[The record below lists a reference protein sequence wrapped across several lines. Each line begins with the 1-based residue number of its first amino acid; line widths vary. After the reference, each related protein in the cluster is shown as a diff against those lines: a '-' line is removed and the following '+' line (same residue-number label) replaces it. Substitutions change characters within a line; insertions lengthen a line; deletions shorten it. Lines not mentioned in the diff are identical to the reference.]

1 MADVNRG
8 NRPLSPHLTIYR
20 PQMTSIS
27 SIFVRIT
34 GNALLA
40 ATLLLIAWLLA
51 ASTSAAA
58 FDWVQCVITSWF
70 GDLVFLLSLWALWYH
85 MLGGLRHLIW
95 DTWRG
100 LELKAAERMG
110 WMMIIGSLLL
120 TAFTVIW
127 I

>member
-58 FDWVQCVITSWF
+58 FEWVQCVITSWF

-95 DTWRG
+95 DTGRG
-100 LELKAAERMG
+100 LELKTAERMG
-110 WMMIIGSLLL
+110 WMMIFGSLLL

-127 I
+127 L

>member
-58 FDWVQCVITSWF
+58 FEWVQCVITSWF

-95 DTWRG
+95 DTGRG
-100 LELKAAERMG
+100 LELKTAERMG
-110 WMMIIGSLLL
+110 WMMIIGSFLL

-127 I
+127 L

>member
-1 MADVNRG
+1 MADVNRV

-51 ASTSAAA
+51 ASTSAVA

-95 DTWRG
+95 DTGRG

-127 I
+127 T

>member
-8 NRPLSPHLTIYR
+8 NRPLSPHLSIYR

-58 FDWVQCVITSWF
+58 FGWVQRVITSWF

-85 MLGGLRHLIW
+85 TLGGLRHLIW
-95 DTWRG
+95 DTGRG
-100 LELKAAERMG
+100 LELKTAERMG

-127 I
+127 L

>member
-58 FDWVQCVITSWF
+58 FAWVQCVITSWF

-95 DTWRG
+95 DTGRG
-100 LELKAAERMG
+100 LELKTAERMG

-127 I
+127 L

>member
-51 ASTSAAA
+51 ASTSMAA
-58 FDWVQCVITSWF
+58 FEWIQRVIVSWF

-85 MLGGLRHLIW
+85 MLGGLRHLTW
-95 DTWRG
+95 DTGRG
-100 LELKAAERMG
+100 LELKTAERMG

-127 I
+127 L

>member
-1 MADVNRG
+1 MSDVNRG

-27 SIFVRIT
+27 SILVRIT

-51 ASTSAAA
+51 ASTSAVA
-58 FDWVQCVITSWF
+58 FAWVQCVITSWF

-95 DTWRG
+95 DTGRG
-100 LELKAAERMG
+100 LELKTAERMG

-120 TAFTVIW
+120 TVLTVIW
-127 I
+127 L

>member
-1 MADVNRG
+1 MSDVNRG

-51 ASTSAAA
+51 ASTSAVA
-58 FDWVQCVITSWF
+58 FAWVQCVITSWF

-85 MLGGLRHLIW
+85 TLGGLRHLIW
-95 DTWRG
+95 DTGRG
-100 LELKAAERMG
+100 LELKTAERMG

-120 TAFTVIW
+120 TVLTVIW
-127 I
+127 L

>member
-58 FDWVQCVITSWF
+58 FEWVQCVITSWF

-95 DTWRG
+95 DTGRG
-100 LELKAAERMG
+100 LELKTAERMG
-110 WMMIIGSLLL
+110 WMMIIGSLML

-127 I
+127 L

>member
-34 GNALLA
+34 GNALLV

-51 ASTSAAA
+51 ASTSAVA

-95 DTWRG
+95 DTGRG